1 MFGTILSQ
9 ITTANGY
16 STNLGQSV
24 TFGRPP
30 EASEYGRE
38 AIYYFPVSKQ
48 ITPEN
53 MRWEHRQQWEIIAVK
68 FAADA
73 ETAIFQIEGDVWKAL
88 GVDSTINGK
97 IISPAEGACEYEID
111 TAGKQAVKLT
121 FRVEALSKTLLF
133 AAD

>member
-1 MFGTILSQ
+1 MFNGILAQ

-30 EASEYGRE
+30 DASEYGRE
-38 AIYYFPVSKQ
+38 AIYYFPISKQ

-53 MRWEHRQQWEIIAVK
+53 KRWEHRQQWEIVAVK

-73 ETAIFQIEGDVWKAL
+73 ELTIIQVEADVWKAL

-97 IISPAEGACEYEID
+97 IITPAEGACEYEID
-111 TAGKQAVKLT
+111 TAGKQAVRVT
-121 FRVEALSKTLLF
+121 FRVEAQSRTLLF